1 MRIKRGMGKHRCF
14 GSATVGPKGQIVI
27 PVNARKELGID
38 TGTTLLFFTG
48 PEKRMLVLLPADV
61 MEEMLSMMS
70 EGLAHFEKIVKKH
83 KLKAAKAEKGDE
95 SR

>member
-1 MRIKRGMGKHRCF
+1 MRNKGVMDKHRCF

-38 TGTTLLFFTG
+38 TGTTILFFTG
-48 PEKRMLVLLPADV
+48 PERRMLVLFPADV

-70 EGLAHFEKIVKKH
+70 EGLAHFEKIVREQKSKAVKGKK
-83 KLKAAKAEKGDE
+83 EG
-95 SR
+95 